1 MLANAYVVPFVA
13 VGILAAQ
20 CAHIRGAQRII
31 MIDNQQYRLDF
42 AKQKMPYLELLN
54 FDNTKD
60 VVQSLKEWVPHGP
73 DVCIEAVGFHYA
85 TSIKDKIQMA
95 LMLETDPALMLNQMI
110 MACKKRGRLSI
121 VSCSNTSSRPV
132 MLGRL
137 RWCSLYFLLAV
148 LCCSCVVL
156 V

>member
-1 MLANAYVVPFVA
+1 MCDADQPISVA

-42 AKQKMPYLELLN
+42 AKLKMPYLELLN

-60 VVQSLKEWVPHGP
+60 VVQSLKDMVPYGP

-121 VSCSNTSSRPV
+121 VS
-132 MLGRL
+132 
-137 RWCSLYFLLAV
+137 
-148 LCCSCVVL
+148 SCL
-156 V
+156 SQPAQMC

>member
-1 MLANAYVVPFVA
+1 MCDADQPISVA

-60 VVQSLKEWVPHGP
+60 VVQSLKDMVPYGP

-121 VSCSNTSSRPV
+121 VSSCLSQAV
-132 MLGRL
+132 QF
-137 RWCSLYFLLAV
+137 CLLKSAAA
-148 LCCSCVVL
+148 CNDI
-156 V
+156 

>member
-1 MLANAYVVPFVA
+1 
-13 VGILAAQ
+13 
-20 CAHIRGAQRII
+20 

-42 AKQKMPYLELLN
+42 AKQKLPYPELLN

-60 VVQSLKEWVPHGP
+60 VVQSLKDMVPHGP

-121 VSCSNTSSRPV
+121 VSCCCTSSCQV
-132 MLGRL
+132 S
-137 RWCSLYFLLAV
+137 CTCHVVSVALALIIIHV
-148 LCCSCVVL
+148 ALIHAALCI
-156 V
+156 